1 MMSILSEG
9 FFGEKLYAV
18 IAAMRFAANP
28 PMLLWRVCSI
38 WTMFFNSSFIVSINN
53 LSPSRILSRRC
64 INEFFMFLH
73 MRVIRWRQKTKNSG
87 RALRVRVGGWGGRQ
101 VHFRKRLLVVGGAL
115 QVLDKPKDGSEQ
127 QKTLHQTKTKVWNIK
142 SSVLQKD
149 CLILHLSVDS
159 TGTKCNAKLK
169 KTRSTLASSRKS
181 STFALVNKTRY
192 HGRAVRHRSAKP
204 ATAVRICLV
213 PLRNEGAAL
222 RVAPFVFIFAAI
234 LSLFISWK
242 I

>member
-1 MMSILSEG
+1 MISAGDQFRKPYFPLLLRRERD
-9 FFGEKLYAV
+9 FFWGK
-18 IAAMRFAANP
+18 
-28 PMLLWRVCSI
+28 
-38 WTMFFNSSFIVSINN
+38 SSQSW
-53 LSPSRILSRRC
+53 RILRKIPQENAFS
-64 INEFFMFLH
+64 
-73 MRVIRWRQKTKNSG
+73 
-87 RALRVRVGGWGGRQ
+87 WG
-101 VHFRKRLLVVGGAL
+101 KGAL
-115 QVLDKPKDGSEQ
+115 E
-127 QKTLHQTKTKVWNIK
+127 
-142 SSVLQKD
+142 
-149 CLILHLSVDS
+149 
-159 TGTKCNAKLK
+159 LK
-169 KTRSTLASSRKS
+169 KTPRFLAGSRKS

>member
-1 MMSILSEG
+1 MNQKM
-9 FFGEKLYAV
+9 A
-18 IAAMRFAANP
+18 
-28 PMLLWRVCSI
+28 RVQQKNI
-38 WTMFFNSSFIVSINN
+38 
-53 LSPSRILSRRC
+53 SPSKNKSLK
-64 INEFFMFLH
+64 H
-73 MRVIRWRQKTKNSG
+73 QKQRATKGLLNF
-87 RALRVRVGGWGGRQ
+87 ALVG
-101 VHFRKRLLVVGGAL
+101 
-115 QVLDKPKDGSEQ
+115 
-127 QKTLHQTKTKVWNIK
+127 
-142 SSVLQKD
+142 
-149 CLILHLSVDS
+149 DS

-169 KTRSTLASSRKS
+169 KTRSTLVGSRKS
-181 STFALVNKTRY
+181 STFALVIKTRY